1 VIFGRRVVYFR
12 YRYNLKEP
20 PIITVRIV
28 SSGSAVPDKIIT
40 NQDLESRIDTTDEW
54 IQSRTGIRQ
63 RHISQPGESASDL
76 AHRACQNMLAEDA
89 RALDGVELILAA
101 TTTPDYPVFPTVSA
115 LLGHRLSLGTIPCVD
130 ISAACTGFIYAL
142 SAACAYL
149 KSGIYSRVL
158 LVCVDTL
165 SHFLDWE
172 DRRTCIL
179 FGDGAGALVL
189 ESVQSGTSAVT
200 SDILAFDLH
209 ADGAGKDLLIVPE
222 GGSRSP
228 LSGTTW
234 ANKGHF
240 VQMDG
245 PAVYKFAI
253 NVICESM
260 TASLAACGLTI
271 ADLDHFVPHQANIRI
286 IDSACKRLGI
296 DANKVR
302 TNLERYGNTSAA
314 SIPLLLDEMRRG
326 GSLKRNDIVAAVGF
340 GAGLTWGSAIIR
352 W

>member
-1 VIFGRRVVYFR
+1 
-12 YRYNLKEP
+12 
-20 PIITVRIV
+20 
-28 SSGSAVPDKIIT
+28 
-40 NQDLESRIDTTDEW
+40 
-54 IQSRTGIRQ
+54 
-63 RHISQPGESASDL
+63 
-76 AHRACQNMLAEDA
+76 
-89 RALDGVELILAA
+89 
-101 TTTPDYPVFPTVSA
+101 
-115 LLGHRLSLGTIPCVD
+115 
-130 ISAACTGFIYAL
+130 
-142 SAACAYL
+142 
-149 KSGIYSRVL
+149 
-158 LVCVDTL
+158 VDTL

-189 ESVQSGTSAVT
+189 EAVQSASAAA

-209 ADGAGKDLLIVPE
+209 ADGAGQNILIVPE

-228 LSGTTW
+228 LTEATW

-240 VQMDG
+240 IQMDG

-253 NVICESM
+253 NVICESL

-271 ADLDHFVPHQANIRI
+271 ADLSHFVPHQANIRI
-286 IDSACKRLGI
+286 IDSACKRLGL
-296 DANKVR
+296 DANRVR

-314 SIPLLLDEMRRG
+314 SIPRMLDEMRRD
-326 GSLKRNDIVAAVGF
+326 GSLMRNDIVAVVGF